1 MGLSVPAQENS
12 YRWQNTSASCLHY
25 VFVLIP
31 REPGFQWLVFLTSVL
46 DVQVAVGEPFGSEDY
61 MAPTPEWAVYGAL
74 EGGFDPQEM
83 RVKKERRH
91 GTSAD
96 SGGCT

>member
-1 MGLSVPAQENS
+1 MPALCFCS
-12 YRWQNTSASCLHY
+12 D
-25 VFVLIP
+25 P
-31 REPGFQWLVFLTSVL
+31 RESGFQWLVFLTSVL

-74 EGGFDPQEM
+74 EGGFDPQEV

>member
-1 MGLSVPAQENS
+1 M
-12 YRWQNTSASCLHY
+12 
-25 VFVLIP
+25 
-31 REPGFQWLVFLTSVL
+31 
-46 DVQVAVGEPFGSEDY
+46 QVAVGEPFGSEDY